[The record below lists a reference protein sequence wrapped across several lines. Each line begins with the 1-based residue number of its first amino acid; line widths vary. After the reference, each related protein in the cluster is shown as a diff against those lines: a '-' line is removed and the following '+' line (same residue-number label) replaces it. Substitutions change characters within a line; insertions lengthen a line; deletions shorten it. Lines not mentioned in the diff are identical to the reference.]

1 MPESNLVQ
9 AILETA
15 RDLATASS
23 RRLSTSFVLLSII
36 DAAEGEIKEAL
47 DAFDL
52 TAVNMTGCIVENTS
66 TEHPGLL
73 QSARDSFQRIARMSG
88 QEQPDLVHMLLGL
101 LVVPHTKVRDALTSR
116 GIDIVLLQSRLYQLA
131 GIEQPRHRSAGNARV
146 PRQAVSG
153 NAVPAPQARQISQL
167 SLGTRSVLGQCS
179 KDLTWLASQGK
190 LDPVIGRE
198 KEITRAFQILGRRKK
213 NNPVFIGD
221 AGVGKTALAEGIAR
235 MIVFENDKVPEKM
248 RDKHI
253 LALNLSSVIAGTIWR
268 GSFEEKMEK
277 LLREIK
283 DHPEVIIFIDE
294 LHTVVGAGSASRSNM
309 DVGNILKPALARG
322 DIVCIG
328 ATTLDEYRE
337 IEKDEALERR
347 FQPITV
353 DPPSQEQ
360 ALRII
365 NQLAANYEEYHGV
378 TYDDDALEAAVKLS
392 VQYIPDR
399 NLPDKAIDLIDEAGS
414 RKSMSGETTV
424 TEGDIA
430 QVITSWKG
438 IPILTGKQQKQK
450 LLDLEEQLKAKVIGQ
465 DHAIEAVCN
474 RLVALRNP
482 DRPIGSFIF
491 MGPTGV
497 GKSLVAEM
505 LAGSLFGD
513 SSALVQIDMS
523 EYQEKHSV
531 SRLVGAPP
539 GYVGHEEGGQL
550 TEKVRRKPFC
560 VVLLDEIEKAHVD
573 VFDLLLQVLEKGHL
587 TDGQGRKVSFKNTII
602 IMTSNVV
609 PETSR
614 QLGFASEESSI
625 SDDEALA
632 QALMKRGFRREFLNR
647 LDQIIMFHDL
657 DHEALTS
664 IVNLELD
671 KTSRV
676 LRDRHMELAEVT
688 ATVKDLLITQ
698 GYSRQYGAR
707 EMRRT
712 IERLIMTRLGRLIL
726 EGNFQEGDKI
736 IVDLKEDTIVF
747 SK

>member
-1 MPESNLVQ
+1 M
-9 AILETA
+9 
-15 RDLATASS
+15 
-23 RRLSTSFVLLSII
+23 
-36 DAAEGEIKEAL
+36 
-47 DAFDL
+47 
-52 TAVNMTGCIVENTS
+52 
-66 TEHPGLL
+66 
-73 QSARDSFQRIARMSG
+73 
-88 QEQPDLVHMLLGL
+88 
-101 LVVPHTKVRDALTSR
+101 
-116 GIDIVLLQSRLYQLA
+116 
-131 GIEQPRHRSAGNARV
+131 
-146 PRQAVSG
+146 
-153 NAVPAPQARQISQL
+153 
-167 SLGTRSVLGQCS
+167 
-179 KDLTWLASQGK
+179 
-190 LDPVIGRE
+190 
-198 KEITRAFQILGRRKK
+198 
-213 NNPVFIGD
+213 
-221 AGVGKTALAEGIAR
+221 
-235 MIVFENDKVPEKM
+235 
-248 RDKHI
+248 
-253 LALNLSSVIAGTIWR
+253 
-268 GSFEEKMEK
+268 
-277 LLREIK
+277 
-283 DHPEVIIFIDE
+283 
-294 LHTVVGAGSASRSNM
+294 
-309 DVGNILKPALARG
+309 
-322 DIVCIG
+322 
-328 ATTLDEYRE
+328 
-337 IEKDEALERR
+337 
-347 FQPITV
+347 
-353 DPPSQEQ
+353 
-360 ALRII
+360 
-365 NQLAANYEEYHGV
+365 
-378 TYDDDALEAAVKLS
+378 
-392 VQYIPDR
+392 
-399 NLPDKAIDLIDEAGS
+399 
-414 RKSMSGETTV
+414 
-424 TEGDIA
+424 
-430 QVITSWKG
+430 
-438 IPILTGKQQKQK
+438 
-450 LLDLEEQLKAKVIGQ
+450 
-465 DHAIEAVCN
+465 
-474 RLVALRNP
+474 
-482 DRPIGSFIF
+482 
-491 MGPTGV
+491 
-497 GKSLVAEM
+497 
-505 LAGSLFGD
+505 AGSLFGD